1 MKSKVSMAMAVAMA
15 ATGGS
20 AYAQSD
26 EAKSDSV
33 VTMYGRVYVMFDVV
47 EAKGGTGPDLV
58 RRNRVSDQSS
68 LLGVRGTEN
77 LGGGLKAIFQLETGF
92 NPDGAGGSF
101 AQRNSGV
108 GLQHERFGTLI
119 MGRWDMPFKQ
129 TQVAPVDPF
138 TDLSIADITGSAINQ
153 GNFSNREQ
161 NVVQYWSPQLAGFD
175 VKLAYSANEG
185 RTATVNPYKTGASI
199 QYGRGEYYIAYAYE
213 KHYDILDGSTKAGA
227 THTGN
232 GIAGYFRLGPAK
244 LMAQYGE
251 YAGTGLKKQK
261 SYALGLDLVF
271 AQTSHLLVLYQN
283 SKDGGLTTLARQP
296 ECDAIGIGYRYD
308 FSRRTMFQANY
319 VKVNNKVGRLCNFG
333 AGTLSITDGADPTG
347 FAAGVRHTF

>member
-1 MKSKVSMAMAVAMA
+1 MKHRLGTALACA
-15 ATGGS
+15 AAGIAGT
-20 AYAQSD
+20 AHAQKA
-26 EAKSDSV
+26 EPESV
-33 VTMYGRVYVMFDVV
+33 VAMYGRVYVMFDVV
-47 EAKGGTGPDLV
+47 EAKGGTGADLP
-58 RRNRVSDQSS
+58 RRTRVSDQSS
-68 LLGVRGTEN
+68 LLGVRGTER
-77 LGGGLKAIFQLETGF
+77 LGGGLTAFYQLETGF
-92 NPDGAGGSF
+92 SPDGASGSF

-108 GLQHERFGTLI
+108 GLRHERLGSFI

-161 NVVQYWSPQLAGFD
+161 NVVQYWSPSLAGFD
-175 VKLAYSANEG
+175 VKLAYSANEN
-185 RTATVNPYKTGASI
+185 RTATTNPHKVGGSI

-213 KHYDILDGSTKAGA
+213 KHYDTLDGTVTRGA

-232 GIAGYFRLGPAK
+232 GIAGYFRFGLAK
-244 LMAQYGE
+244 LMAQYGV
-251 YAGTGLKKQK
+251 YDGTGLKKQK
-261 SYALGLDLVF
+261 SFALGLDLLF

-283 SKDGGLTTLARQP
+283 SKDGGAATLAQQP
-296 ECDAIGIGYRYD
+296 ECDALGIGYRYD

-333 AGTLSITDGADPTG
+333 AGTLSITNGADPTG

>member
-1 MKSKVSMAMAVAMA
+1 MNKRLWMALACAWAGVA
-15 ATGGS
+15 AT
-20 AYAQSD
+20 AHAQKGEPD
-26 EAKSDSV
+26 GDSV
-33 VTMYGRVYVMFDVV
+33 VTMYGRVYVMFDIV
-47 EAKGGTGPDLV
+47 EAKGGTGPDLP

-68 LLGVRGTEN
+68 LLGVRGTES
-77 LGGGLKAIFQLETGF
+77 LGGGLKAFFQLETGF
-92 NPDGAGGSF
+92 SPDGAGGSF

-108 GLQHERFGTLI
+108 GLQHERFGSVL
-119 MGRWDMPFKQ
+119 MGRWDMPFNQ

-175 VKLAYSANEG
+175 VKLAYSANEA

-213 KHYDILDGSTKAGA
+213 KHHDILDGSVKAGA

-244 LMAQYGE
+244 LMAQYGT
-251 YAGTGLKKQK
+251 YDGTGLKKQK

-271 AQTSHLLVLYQN
+271 LQQNHLLVLYQN
-283 SKDGGLTTLARQP
+283 SKDGGAATLARQP

-308 FSRRTMFQANY
+308 FSRRTMFQMNY
-319 VKVNNKVGRLCNFG
+319 VKVNNKVGNLCNFG
-333 AGTLSITDGADPTG
+333 AGTLNITSGADPTG